1 MQGAVVVPQYV
12 GEDRHENDGG
22 GGGERAM
29 FFKNLTSKVKG
40 IEIFWI

>member
-12 GEDRHENDGG
+12 GEDRHEND
-22 GGGERAM
+22 GGERAM

>member
-12 GEDRHENDGG
+12 GEDRHENERGG
-22 GGGERAM
+22 GGAM